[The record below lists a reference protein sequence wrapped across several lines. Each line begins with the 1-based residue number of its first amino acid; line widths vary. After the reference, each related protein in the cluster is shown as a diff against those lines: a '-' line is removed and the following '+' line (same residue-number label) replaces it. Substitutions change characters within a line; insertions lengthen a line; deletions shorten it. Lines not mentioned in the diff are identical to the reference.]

1 MSKKRVEYSDTF
13 KAEAIAKVK
22 ENNGNIS
29 QTAKELGIP
38 MNTLANWHRK
48 AERGVLAGTQ
58 NYNSELIAA
67 LDEIK
72 DLKKTTKNRSR
83 GTRNSKKGNGV
94 LCQESIA
101 KYAFMQEN
109 RLKYCIQRMA
119 TVFEVSLSGYYD
131 WLKRGMSKRK
141 QHHNRCELLVKS
153 AHMDTQQSY
162 GHERLHQHLTSQG
175 HDISLYMVRQIK
187 QEHGIYCKRHK
198 RSKVTTDSNHNKP
211 VYPNLLEQQF
221 DVAAP
226 NIAWVSD
233 ITYIWTNEGWVYLAA
248 FKDLYSKEI
257 VGYALNKR
265 MTADLVCEAL
275 NNAIKYKRPA
285 RGLIVH
291 SDRGSQYCSH
301 QYHQI
306 IDKYGFAG
314 SMSRKGNC
322 YDNAPIESFWGQL
335 KNELIYHKVYETRD
349 EAIKDVVRYIEIF
362 YNRQRIQKG
371 LGFKSPTQVFQDFY
385 RQAA

>member
-13 KAEAIAKVK
+13 KAEASAKVK

-72 DLKKTTKNRSR
+72 DLKKQLRIAQEER
-83 GTRNSKKGNGV
+83 EIPKKGNGV

-226 NIAWVSD
+226 NITWVSD

-301 QYHQI
+301 QYRQI

-362 YNRQRIQKG
+362 YDRQRIQKG

>member
-1 MSKKRVEYSDTF
+1 
-13 KAEAIAKVK
+13 
-22 ENNGNIS
+22 
-29 QTAKELGIP
+29 
-38 MNTLANWHRK
+38 
-48 AERGVLAGTQ
+48 
-58 NYNSELIAA
+58 
-67 LDEIK
+67 
-72 DLKKTTKNRSR
+72 
-83 GTRNSKKGNGV
+83 
-94 LCQESIA
+94 
-101 KYAFMQEN
+101 
-109 RLKYCIQRMA
+109 MA

-131 WLKRGMSKRK
+131 WLKRGISKRK
-141 QHHNRCELLVKS
+141 QHHNRFELLVKS
-153 AHMDTQQSY
+153 AHIDTKESY
-162 GHERLHQHLTSQG
+162 GHERLHQHPISQG
-175 HDISLYMVRQIK
+175 HDISLYDISLYMVRQIK

-198 RSKVTTDSNHNKP
+198 RFKTTTDSNHNKP

-221 DVAAP
+221 DVVAP
-226 NIAWVSD
+226 NIAWASD

-248 FKDLYSKEI
+248 VKDLYSKEI

-265 MTADLVCEAL
+265 MTADLVCQAL

-301 QYHQI
+301 QYRQI
-306 IDKYGFAG
+306 IQKHGFAG

-322 YDNAPIESFWGQL
+322 YDNAPIESFWGEKHCFAR

-371 LGFKSPTQVFQDFY
+371 LGFKSPTQVFVDFY
-385 RQAA
+385 HQAA

>member
-1 MSKKRVEYSDTF
+1 YSDTF

-72 DLKKTTKNRSR
+72 DLKKQLRIAQEER
-83 GTRNSKKGNGV
+83 EIPKKGNGV

-301 QYHQI
+301 QYRQI

>member
-1 MSKKRVEYSDTF
+1 MSKKRVGYSDTF

-72 DLKKTTKNRSR
+72 DLKKQLRIAQEER
-83 GTRNSKKGNGV
+83 EIPKKGNGV

-301 QYHQI
+301 QYRQI